1 MKAGEGSPLCTE
13 YVTTGTMIGIKKN
26 YALGILGST
35 IGKKKSYN
43 GKRDLGQ
50 DRYWSKVRIRH
61 REASSQLAGEI
72 YLQLGLSILLIVVT
86 LEDKVV
92 VTHY

>member
-26 YALGILGST
+26 YALGILRST

-50 DRYWSKVRIRH
+50 ESYLSKVRIRH
-61 REASSQLAGEI
+61 RGESPASSQLAGKFS
-72 YLQLGLSILLIVVT
+72 YDWDSVDCCYFGR
-86 LEDKVV
+86 
-92 VTHY
+92 

>member
-26 YALGILGST
+26 TNLRNLT
-35 IGKKKSYN
+35 KHNWEEKSYN

-50 DRYWSKVRIRH
+50 DRYWS
-61 REASSQLAGEI
+61 
-72 YLQLGLSILLIVVT
+72 
-86 LEDKVV
+86 
-92 VTHY
+92 